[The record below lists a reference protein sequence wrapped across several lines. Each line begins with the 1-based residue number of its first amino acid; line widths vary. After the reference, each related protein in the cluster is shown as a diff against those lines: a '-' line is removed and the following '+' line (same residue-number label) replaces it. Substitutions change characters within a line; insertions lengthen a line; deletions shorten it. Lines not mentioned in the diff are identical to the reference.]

1 MNELNFIKEG
11 IQKEEIN
18 RFITKEI
25 GQSQISQCIIKKTP
39 LYTHVL
45 IYTQRPARI
54 VGYKGTKLM
63 HLKETIS
70 SKFKIK
76 SLKMDVYS
84 IDNPYLDASLMAN
97 FIARS
102 LEQGKKHKRV
112 VSFIIEKIMSS
123 GAIGVEIN
131 VTGKISGS
139 RSRGDKFY
147 RGYLK
152 KCGDPIYTC
161 IDKKKVS
168 AVLKQGCIGIK
179 VTIMKIMPD
188 VMQLESNI
196 NALESRLK
204 REFEKAEK
212 DRAKQETT
220 AGEETTDDKKSAE
233 EKTVEKEE
241 TKIAEKDRAKQET
254 TAGEETKETT
264 DEKKIAEEKTVEK
277 EVKKEETKIAEKTTD
292 EKKVAEEKTVE
303 EKEESKK
310 TDAIKDKK
318 PAEKEIKKEE
328 IQKVEEKEKA
338 TKTKE

>member
-196 NALESRLK
+196 NALEVRLK

-212 DRAKQETT
+212 EKNKIETNEK
-220 AGEETTDDKKSAE
+220 AETQMVEGKTDDKKIVENKAE
-233 EKTVEKEE
+233 EKSVEK
-241 TKIAEKDRAKQET
+241 TK
-254 TAGEETKETT
+254 
-264 DEKKIAEEKTVEK
+264 
-277 EVKKEETKIAEKTTD
+277 
-292 EKKVAEEKTVE
+292 KTVE

-310 TDAIKDKK
+310 LDEIEDKK
-318 PAEKEIKKEE
+318 PVKKETKKEE

>member
-63 HLKETIS
+63 HLKEQIS
-70 SKFKIK
+70 SKFNIK

-84 IDNPYLDASLMAN
+84 IDNPYLDASLMGN

-196 NALESRLK
+196 NALEVRLK

-212 DRAKQETT
+212 EKNKIETNEK
-220 AGEETTDDKKSAE
+220 AETQMVEGKTDDKKIVENKAE
-233 EKTVEKEE
+233 EKSVEK
-241 TKIAEKDRAKQET
+241 TK
-254 TAGEETKETT
+254 
-264 DEKKIAEEKTVEK
+264 
-277 EVKKEETKIAEKTTD
+277 
-292 EKKVAEEKTVE
+292 KTVE

-310 TDAIKDKK
+310 LDEIEDKK
-318 PAEKEIKKEE
+318 PVKKETKKEE

>member
-196 NALESRLK
+196 NALEVRLK

-212 DRAKQETT
+212 DKAKQETE
-220 AGEETTDDKKSAE
+220 AKETTEDKTVAE
-233 EKTVEKEE
+233 EKP
-241 TKIAEKDRAKQET
+241 
-254 TAGEETKETT
+254 
-264 DEKKIAEEKTVEK
+264 VEK
-277 EVKKEETKIAEKTTD
+277 EVKKEEIRKATETTEDKT
-292 EKKVAEEKTVE
+292 VAEEKPVEKEKPAEE
-303 EKEESKK
+303 EKESKK
-310 TDAIKDKK
+310 PDAIKNEK
-318 PAEKEIKKEE
+318 PVEKEVKKEE
-328 IQKVEEKEKA
+328 IRKAEKIEKTA
-338 TKTKE
+338 QIKE